1 MAHVK
6 SSTAHPFQCEGGGQ
20 PEEKAVGEQD
30 RHAEAQQ
37 LVLEAEV
44 QLEEPPYRED
54 LPVDLWD
61 RGVPSL
67 EGHDP

>member
-37 LVLEAEV
+37 LVLEAERRLARRSV
-44 QLEEPPYRED
+44 GQR
-54 LPVDLWD
+54 
-61 RGVPSL
+61 RAITRSS
-67 EGHDP
+67 